1 MIRRISSPNHLL
13 TKGPVRISAFVVLAL
28 AMGLSHAAPAQSSCI
43 QPAEACA
50 FFNTFLTALNKRD
63 WPAFRATLDDSISVF
78 LEDPAPGKRFDGRMP
93 AESLFAS
100 IFPAPGTSPQSLPP
114 AIVPTHLRIQSFGD
128 VAIITFEILRPQT
141 LARRT
146 LVVHRGAHGWHMVHI
161 HGSGRPLLGT

>member
-1 MIRRISSPNHLL
+1 MK
-13 TKGPVRISAFVVLAL
+13 TPVRTSAFVVLVLAIAL
-28 AMGLSHAAPAQSSCI
+28 PCTAPAQSSCI
-43 QPAEACA
+43 QPAETCA

-63 WPAFRATLDDSISVF
+63 WPAFRATLDDSISIF
-78 LEDPAPGKRFDGRMP
+78 LEDPAPGQRFDGRTP
-93 AESLFAS
+93 AESLFAN

-128 VAIITFEILRPQT
+128 VAIITFEILRPQI

-161 HGSGRPLLGT
+161 HGSARPLLGT